1 MTHTIDLDGNLV
13 PGDMVRITA
22 GDGVDGVWAQV
33 EVGSTE
39 AEKPSTWIPAAPDSV
54 AMYLG
59 DATELVLLVPSDRL
73 GKNHQF
79 AQVLHEGRILNILTK
94 YLRPER

>member
-1 MTHTIDLDGNLV
+1 MTHTIDLDGHLV

-22 GDGVDGVWAQV
+22 NDGADGVWAQV

-39 AEKPSTWIPAAPDSV
+39 AEKPASWIPAAPDSV

-59 DATELVLLVPSDRL
+59 EAAEAHAEDPRHRS
-73 GKNHQF
+73 F
-79 AQVLHEGRILNILTK
+79 SQVLHEGRILNILTK

>member
-1 MTHTIDLDGNLV
+1 MTHTIDLDGHLV

-22 GDGVDGVWAQV
+22 EDGLDGVWAQV

-39 AEKPSTWIPAAPDSV
+39 AEKPASWIPAAPNSV

-59 DATELVLLVPSDRL
+59 DEPDESSPETP
-73 GKNHQF
+73 F
-79 AQVLHEGRILNILTK
+79 AQILHEGRILNIMKK
-94 YLRPER
+94 YLRPES

>member
-1 MTHTIDLDGNLV
+1 MTHTIELDGILV

-22 GDGVDGVWAQV
+22 EDGLDGIWAQV

-39 AEKPSTWIPAAPDSV
+39 TEKPASWIPAAPDSV

-59 DATELVLLVPSDRL
+59 EASAPPPGALRHGFS
-73 GKNHQF
+73 
-79 AQVLHEGRILNILTK
+79 QVLHEGRILNILTK

>member
-1 MTHTIDLDGNLV
+1 MTHTIELDGRLA

-22 GDGVDGVWAQV
+22 EDGLDGVWAQV

-39 AEKPSTWIPAAPDSV
+39 TEKPSSWIPAAPDSV

-59 DATELVLLVPSDRL
+59 DATEFVARN
-73 GKNHQF
+73 GTNHQF

>member
-1 MTHTIDLDGNLV
+1 MTHTIDLDGHLV

-22 GDGVDGVWAQV
+22 EDGLDGVWAQV

-39 AEKPSTWIPAAPDSV
+39 EEKPASWIPAAPDSV

-59 DATELVLLVPSDRL
+59 VATEASYEDRL
-73 GKNHQF
+73 LRPF
-79 AQVLHEGRILNILTK
+79 SQVLHEGRILNIMTK

>member
-1 MTHTIDLDGNLV
+1 MTHTIDLDGHLV

-22 GDGVDGVWAQV
+22 EDGLDGVWAQV
-33 EVGSTE
+33 EVGCTE
-39 AEKPSTWIPAAPDSV
+39 AEKPASWIPAAPDSV

-59 DATELVLLVPSDRL
+59 VATEASHEDRL
-73 GKNHQF
+73 LRPF
-79 AQVLHEGRILNILTK
+79 SQVLHEVRILNIMTK

>member
-1 MTHTIDLDGNLV
+1 MTHTIDLDGRLV

-22 GDGVDGVWAQV
+22 SDGLDGVWAQV

-39 AEKPSTWIPAAPDSV
+39 AEKPASWIPAAPNSV

-59 DATELVLLVPSDRL
+59 EAAEARAEDPRGRDFS
-73 GKNHQF
+73 
-79 AQVLHEGRILNILTK
+79 QVLHEGRILNIMTK
-94 YLRPER
+94 YLSPER